1 MQLRQITQFLE
12 KQFPLSLQ
20 EDYDNAGLIYGH
32 LDQEINGALVCL
44 DSTEAIVDEAI
55 ETGCNLIIA
64 HHPIIFRGLKKLTGK
79 TYIERVVEKCIQHK
93 IALYA
98 IHTNLDNHHQGVNY
112 KIAEKL
118 GLVNTRILRP
128 MNEQL
133 IKLVVYVPQEQF
145 AQVDLAILGAG
156 AGHIGNYSEC
166 HFRSEGIGTF
176 KPEAGAK
183 PALGELHR
191 REEVQETKLE
201 YVVATHLLNDVLSA
215 MKLAHPYEEVAYELI
230 RLENKHQNF
239 GAGLIGELPEP
250 MDSLD
255 FLKFV
260 KERFHCGSIKY
271 TDLVQQKIQK
281 IALCGGAGSFL
292 VPDAIRA
299 QADLY
304 LSSDFK
310 YHEFFDAE
318 SKIIIADIG
327 HFESEQYTSELLTE
341 RIKENFPNFAIRLT
355 KLNTNPVNYL

>member
-1 MQLRQITQFLE
+1 
-12 KQFPLSLQ
+12 
-20 EDYDNAGLIYGH
+20 
-32 LDQEINGALVCL
+32 
-44 DSTEAIVDEAI
+44 
-55 ETGCNLIIA
+55 
-64 HHPIIFRGLKKLTGK
+64 
-79 TYIERVVEKCIQHK
+79 
-93 IALYA
+93 
-98 IHTNLDNHHQGVNY
+98 
-112 KIAEKL
+112 
-118 GLVNTRILRP
+118 
-128 MNEQL
+128 
-133 IKLVVYVPQEQF
+133 
-145 AQVDLAILGAG
+145 
-156 AGHIGNYSEC
+156 
-166 HFRSEGIGTF
+166 
-176 KPEAGAK
+176 
-183 PALGELHR
+183 
-191 REEVQETKLE
+191 
-201 YVVATHLLNDVLSA
+201 
-215 MKLAHPYEEVAYELI
+215 
-230 RLENKHQNF
+230 
-239 GAGLIGELPEP
+239 

-271 TDLVQQKIQK
+271 TDLVKQKIQK